1 MESRF
6 LLNSLEIDV
15 TLKFL
20 FTDSKLPDTVT
31 HCDTVCLS
39 QDCTKI
45 DSYTSSTNAFFTL
58 LHIQFVFLRPI
69 SNQLLSRNVDS
80 PFVDLEQKGGIFLLV
95 G

>member
-45 DSYTSSTNAFFTL
+45 DSYVQVQPMLFSHFCIFNSSSLGQLVISYSVEMWTL
-58 LHIQFVFLRPI
+58 R
-69 SNQLLSRNVDS
+69 LL
-80 PFVDLEQKGGIFLLV
+80 I
-95 G
+95 

>member
-31 HCDTVCLS
+31 HCNTVCLS
-39 QDCTKI
+39 QDRTKI
-45 DSYTSSTNAFFTL
+45 DSYTSSTNAFFHTFAYSIRL
-58 LHIQFVFLRPI
+58 PEA
-69 SNQLLSRNVDS
+69 N
-80 PFVDLEQKGGIFLLV
+80 
-95 G
+95 

>member
-31 HCDTVCLS
+31 HCNTVCLS

-45 DSYTSSTNAFFTL
+45 DSYTSSTNAFFHTFAYSIRL
-58 LHIQFVFLRPI
+58 PEA
-69 SNQLLSRNVDS
+69 N
-80 PFVDLEQKGGIFLLV
+80 
-95 G
+95 

>member
-69 SNQLLSRNVDS
+69 SNQLLSRITVGQMWT
-80 PFVDLEQKGGIFLLV
+80 LRLLI
-95 G
+95 